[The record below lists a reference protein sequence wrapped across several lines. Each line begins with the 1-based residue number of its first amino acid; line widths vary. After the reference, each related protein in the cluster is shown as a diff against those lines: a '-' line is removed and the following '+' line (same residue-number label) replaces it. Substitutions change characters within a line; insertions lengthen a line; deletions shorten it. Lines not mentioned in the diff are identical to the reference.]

1 MCILIGDRE
10 PPKESEL
17 MTMFAKFQNTDLEDI
32 VDEEVEKQSR
42 KMMKSTKA
50 VHKLNVNGDTIDSDE
65 DDDDDDDGVTN
76 NKAWKQLRTGGLAAS
91 LAVENKEKHRL
102 RVKMHEE
109 AKLLAAICYQNGE
122 WTPLFTL
129 KFRITFKL
137 FLFFFC
143 SCLFFICFLFSVC
156 FLPKYT
162 IGMYLPPDFG
172 AHANDMQSKSVN
184 LWSVKK

>member
-42 KMMKSTKA
+42 KMMKSTRA

-65 DDDDDDDGVTN
+65 DDDDDDDDDGVTN
-76 NKAWKQLRTGGLAAS
+76 NKAWKQLRGGGLAAS
-91 LAVENKEKHRL
+91 LAVENKEKRRL
-102 RVKMHEE
+102 RVKMNEE

-129 KFRITFKL
+129 KFHITETVFVL
-137 FLFFFC
+137 FLFYLISVFCFF
-143 SCLFFICFLFSVC
+143 FFLHQNI
-156 FLPKYT
+156 
-162 IGMYLPPDFG
+162 
-172 AHANDMQSKSVN
+172 Q
-184 LWSVKK
+184 